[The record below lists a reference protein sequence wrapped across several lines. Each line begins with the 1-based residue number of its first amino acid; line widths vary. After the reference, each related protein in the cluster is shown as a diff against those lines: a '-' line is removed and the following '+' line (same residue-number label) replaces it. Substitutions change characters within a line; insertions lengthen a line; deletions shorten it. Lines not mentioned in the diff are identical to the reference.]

1 MYRFIFCSFQ
11 NIFIHWAIYS
21 FLCAVLC
28 VLCLMFH
35 PHSCL
40 HNRLTCR
47 LTFSI
52 CSSTELNHDFWC
64 VIPAALFVPTM
75 IYYHTPCLMWG
86 QSVEGVLPDLFWTQS
101 KHNVLFSF
109 FFSQF
114 FCVFV
119 FSQHS
124 EDNVAGLTYISF
136 YHTPPCPR
144 PKCLHWTL
152 HFQSSRSETP
162 VSAYSYRLRF
172 PALFHMLNLYTC

>member
-21 FLCAVLC
+21 FLCPVVC

-52 CSSTELNHDFWC
+52 RSSTELNHDFCC
-64 VIPAALFVPTM
+64 VIPAALFVATM

-109 FFSQF
+109 FFLSVFLCVCF
-114 FCVFV
+114 FTALWRQCGWPYLHIILP
-119 FSQHS
+119 HS
-124 EDNVAGLTYISF
+124 FLPTA
-136 YHTPPCPR
+136 
-144 PKCLHWTL
+144 KM
-152 HFQSSRSETP
+152 
-162 VSAYSYRLRF
+162 
-172 PALFHMLNLYTC
+172 PALDTPLSELQVRDTSQCL